1 MANEVVREVLE
12 ALGMSRS
19 DQVDTVRRLGETPLP
34 DNIQLDDQ
42 PPEEGEDTHPP
53 TQFPEDQ
60 RAAQIDEV
68 VREVLETLGMTNAE
82 RSDQEDL
89 MRRLVETPLPDN
101 IQLDDQPPDAED
113 QDYPD
118 RSEFGMYS

>member
-42 PPEEGEDTHPP
+42 PP
-53 TQFPEDQ
+53 
-60 RAAQIDEV
+60 
-68 VREVLETLGMTNAE
+68 
-82 RSDQEDL
+82 
-89 MRRLVETPLPDN
+89 
-101 IQLDDQPPDAED
+101 DAED